1 MHNHFTSPDAATAA
15 PALSPDDYLFASC
28 ADPKRT
34 DFRAAPV
41 LPTVPSTTTH
51 KSSSYADRTKRF
63 FALDAHD
70 AVART
75 LEAR

>member
-1 MHNHFTSPDAATAA
+1 MSKINFTPTVT
-15 PALSPDDYLFASC
+15 LSPDDYLFASC

-34 DFRAAPV
+34 DFRVAPV
-41 LPTVPSTTTH
+41 LPTVPTNTNR
-51 KSSSYADRTKRF
+51 KPSSYTERTKRF
-63 FALDAHD
+63 FALADND